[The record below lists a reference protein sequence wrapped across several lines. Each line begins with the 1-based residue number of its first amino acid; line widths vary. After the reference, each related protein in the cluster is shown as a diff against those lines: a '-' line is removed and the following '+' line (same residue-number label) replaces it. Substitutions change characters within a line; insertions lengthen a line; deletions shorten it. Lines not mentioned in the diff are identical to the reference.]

1 MWSSLFRFR
10 FPRFV
15 GAAGA
20 VVGAAGAGLLPARV
34 FTSFTH
40 VMFVSPPQLPS
51 VAECP
56 PFMHHGPR
64 DSARASMM
72 ARSLTNRNRTV
83 IHPVRFSARRREQ
96 DRR

>member
-15 GAAGA
+15 GA

-64 DSARASMM
+64 DSRASMM

>member
-1 MWSSLFRFR
+1 MWSSLFRFC

-40 VMFVSPPQLPS
+40 VMFVSPPQHNNTLPS

-56 PFMHHGPR
+56 PFMHHGP
-64 DSARASMM
+64 DA
-72 ARSLTNRNRTV
+72 
-83 IHPVRFSARRREQ
+83 IHAPR
-96 DRR
+96 

>member
-51 VAECP
+51 VSECP

-64 DSARASMM
+64 DS
-72 ARSLTNRNRTV
+72 
-83 IHPVRFSARRREQ
+83 IHAPR
-96 DRR
+96 